1 MPIFF
6 KTPWPAVWESL
17 SLRPQKNRRR
27 SMPEPVDLDARHR
40 LGGHGTRAHRRL
52 MGHCQLNQFTSLRFR
67 QPARQAAPVIAAAMS
82 PRPGTRA
89 RGSAAALGQAGHR
102 ANPARPGLHNA
113 KYPPPAANITS
124 SRENANARPGRI
136 TGSQG
141 CPRPCGGVE
150 QKGLGH
156 GTQPARP
163 GVHVTATHTGSY
175 PPPTDLTGADDHM
188 TGLTGFASPSCRAA
202 CASWRG

>member
-1 MPIFF
+1 M
-6 KTPWPAVWESL
+6 S
-17 SLRPQKNRRR
+17 S
-27 SMPEPVDLDARHR
+27 R
-40 LGGHGTRAHRRL
+40 L
-52 MGHCQLNQFTSLRFR
+52 
-67 QPARQAAPVIAAAMS
+67 
-82 PRPGTRA
+82 GTRA

-124 SRENANARPGRI
+124 SRENANAKPGRI

-163 GVHVTATHTGSY
+163 GVHVTATHTGPC
-175 PPPTDLTGADDHM
+175 PPPTDLTGAGDHM
-188 TGLTGFASPSCRAA
+188 TGLTAEPIVPGSVRELAGVGDDHKALLALDLQAGFDPSGRAVPGAPPGSRSRAA
-202 CASWRG
+202 RRGPSQRHALIPLEDHDDHQ